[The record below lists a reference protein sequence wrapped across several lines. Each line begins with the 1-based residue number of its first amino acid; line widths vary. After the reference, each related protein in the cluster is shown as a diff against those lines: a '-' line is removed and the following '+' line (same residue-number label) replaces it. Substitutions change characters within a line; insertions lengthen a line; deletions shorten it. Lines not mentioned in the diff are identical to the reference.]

1 MTKPKIQLLLFLF
14 FLSIYI
20 LTGQGSIQSVDGK
33 IMFFLTQ
40 AMVESMQPGSIIVDL
55 AVERGGNCPLSKPGE
70 VVEHQGVKI
79 MGYLNVPGR
88 LAVDASSLYAR
99 NLFNFMSPFVDSETG
114 SVNIDWEDELVIG
127 TCLTRNGD
135 IVHANFKQE
144 KNP

>member
-1 MTKPKIQLLLFLF
+1 MIPGRPAPVL
-14 FLSIYI
+14 
-20 LTGQGSIQSVDGK
+20 V
-33 IMFFLTQ
+33 TQ

-79 MGYLNVPGR
+79 MGHLNMPGR
-88 LAVDASSLYAR
+88 LAVDASRLYAR

-127 TCLTRNGD
+127 TGLTRNGE

-144 KNP
+144 KNS